1 MTHPHGN
8 FIWYELMT
16 DDAVG
21 AKAFYDAVVGW
32 DIDATNSVPGG
43 AVDYRMI
50 KRGDGGLAGGMLV
63 LGDYMKAHG
72 ARPRWIGYVHV
83 PDVEAAAQAV
93 VDAGGA
99 IHMGPQD
106 MDGVGRMTMVADP
119 QGAAIY
125 LMTPTPPAD
134 NPDATR
140 DVFSVDQPQHIR
152 WNELWT
158 SDPDAA
164 IALYT
169 RLLGWTQEGEMDMPA
184 PSGVEGAPTS
194 KYRFIQN
201 NGTGI
206 GAVGKATPD
215 GPGTRWDYYIGVDD
229 IDRATKAVKA
239 GGGSLNGDIHQ
250 ITGGEYAVHC
260 TDPQGAAF
268 GLVGPR
274 RN

>member
-1 MTHPHGN
+1 MANPHGD

-16 DDAVG
+16 DDAAG

-32 DIDATNSVPGG
+32 DIETTSSMPGG
-43 AVDYRMI
+43 AVDYRMV
-50 KRGDGGLAGGMLV
+50 KRSDGGHAGGMLV
-63 LGDYMKAHG
+63 LSDDMKAHG
-72 ARPRWIGYVHV
+72 AKPTWIGYVHV
-83 PDVEAAAQAV
+83 LDVDIAVQAV

-99 IHMGPQD
+99 IHMEPQD
-106 MDGVGRMTMVADP
+106 MDGVGRMAMVADP

-125 LMTPTPPAD
+125 LMAPIPPAD
-134 NPDATR
+134 DPGATS

-158 SDPDAA
+158 SDPGAA
-164 IALYT
+164 VDLYT
-169 RLLGWTQEGEMDMPA
+169 LLLGWTQQGDMDMGPM
-184 PSGVEGAPTS
+184 G

-229 IDRATKAVKA
+229 IDRATKAVA
-239 GGGSLNGDIHQ
+239 ARGGSLTGSINQ
-250 ITGGEYAVHC
+250 IPGGEFAVHC

-274 RN
+274 TS